1 MFAQASTA
9 ISDSPGFGAAEWIAI
24 LTGISLVL
32 GSITTLIVVVLKLRT
47 ENRGQHDLNQRISGE
62 RFDEVMTTVRDI
74 DHKVEDV
81 VDNLQRHEV
90 VHHQRKRRW

>member
-9 ISDSPGFGAAEWIAI
+9 ISDGPGFGAAEWIAI

-47 ENRGQHDLNQRISGE
+47 ENRDQHDHNLRSSSE
-62 RFDEVMTTVRDI
+62 RFDEVMSTVRDI

-81 VDNLQRHEV
+81 ADNLQRHEF
-90 VHHQRKRRW
+90 VHHRAKRRW

>member
-1 MFAQASTA
+1 MLAQASTA
-9 ISDSPGFGAAEWIAI
+9 ISDGPGFGAAEWIAI

-47 ENRGQHDLNQRISGE
+47 ENRDQHDHNLRSSSE

-81 VDNLQRHEV
+81 ADNLQRHEF
-90 VHHQRKRRW
+90 VHHKAKRRW

>member
-1 MFAQASTA
+1 MLAQASTA
-9 ISDSPGFGAAEWIAI
+9 ISDGPGFGAAEWVAI

-47 ENRGQHDLNQRISGE
+47 ENRDQHDHNLRSSSE

-81 VDNLQRHEV
+81 ADNLQRHEV
-90 VHHQRKRRW
+90 VHHRAKRRW

>member
-1 MFAQASTA
+1 MLAQASTA

-32 GSITTLIVVVLKLRT
+32 GSITTLSIVVLKLRT
-47 ENRGQHDLNQRISGE
+47 ENRDQHDHNLRSSGE
-62 RFDEVMTTVRDI
+62 RFDEVMSTVRDI

-81 VDNLQRHEV
+81 ADNLQRHEV
-90 VHHQRKRRW
+90 VHHKAKRRW

>member
-47 ENRGQHDLNQRISGE
+47 ENRDQHDHNLRSSSE
-62 RFDEVMTTVRDI
+62 RFDEVMSTVRDI

-81 VDNLQRHEV
+81 ADNLQRHEV
-90 VHHQRKRRW
+90 VHHRAKRRW

>member
-9 ISDSPGFGAAEWIAI
+9 ISDGPGFGAAEWIAI
-24 LTGISLVL
+24 LTGISLVF

-47 ENRGQHDLNQRISGE
+47 ENRDQHDHNLRSSSE
-62 RFDEVMTTVRDI
+62 RFDEVMSTVKDI

-81 VDNLQRHEV
+81 ADNLQRHEV
-90 VHHQRKRRW
+90 VHHRAKRRW

>member
-9 ISDSPGFGAAEWIAI
+9 ISDGPGFGAAEWIAI

-47 ENRGQHDLNQRISGE
+47 ENRDQHDHNLRSSSE
-62 RFDEVMTTVRDI
+62 RFDEVMSTVRDI

-81 VDNLQRHEV
+81 ADNLQRHEF
-90 VHHQRKRRW
+90 VHHKAKRRW

>member
-9 ISDSPGFGAAEWIAI
+9 ISDSPGFGAAEWVAI

-47 ENRGQHDLNQRISGE
+47 ENRDQHDRNQATSSE
-62 RFDEVMTTVRDI
+62 RFDEVMTTVRQI

-81 VDNLQRHEV
+81 ADNLQRHEV

>member
-9 ISDSPGFGAAEWIAI
+9 ISDGPGFGAAEWIAI

-47 ENRGQHDLNQRISGE
+47 ENRVQHDHNLRSSSE
-62 RFDEVMTTVRDI
+62 RFDEVMSTVRDI

-81 VDNLQRHEV
+81 ADNLQRHEV
-90 VHHQRKRRW
+90 VHHRAKRRW

>member
-1 MFAQASTA
+1 MLAQASTA
-9 ISDSPGFGAAEWIAI
+9 ISDSPGFGAAEWVAI

-47 ENRGQHDLNQRISGE
+47 ENRDQHDHNLRSSSE
-62 RFDEVMTTVRDI
+62 RFDEVMSTVKDI

-81 VDNLQRHEV
+81 AVNLQRHEF
-90 VHHQRKRRW
+90 VHHKSKRRW

>member
-1 MFAQASTA
+1 MLAQAATT

-47 ENRGQHDLNQRISGE
+47 ENREQHDTNLKANTQ
-62 RFDEVMTTVRDI
+62 RFDELIGDVKQI
-74 DHKVEDV
+74 DRKVDAVSDE
-81 VDNLQRHEV
+81 LHRH
-90 VHHQRKRRW
+90 

>member
-9 ISDSPGFGAAEWIAI
+9 ISDGPGFGAAEWIAI

-47 ENRGQHDLNQRISGE
+47 ENRDQHDHNLRSSSE
-62 RFDEVMTTVRDI
+62 RFDEVMSTVKDI

-81 VDNLQRHEV
+81 ADNLQRHEF
-90 VHHQRKRRW
+90 VHHKAKRRW

>member
-1 MFAQASTA
+1 MFAQASTV
-9 ISDSPGFGAAEWIAI
+9 ISDGPGFGAAEWVAI

-47 ENRGQHDLNQRISGE
+47 ENRDQHDHNLRSSSE

-81 VDNLQRHEV
+81 ADNLQRHEF
-90 VHHQRKRRW
+90 VHHKAKRRW

>member
-1 MFAQASTA
+1 MFAQASTV
-9 ISDSPGFGAAEWIAI
+9 ISDGPGFGAAEWVAI

-47 ENRGQHDLNQRISGE
+47 ENRDQHDHNLRSSSE
-62 RFDEVMTTVRDI
+62 RFDEVMSTVRDI

-81 VDNLQRHEV
+81 ADNLQRHEF
-90 VHHQRKRRW
+90 VHHKAKRRW

>member
-47 ENRGQHDLNQRISGE
+47 ENRDQHDQNLRSSSE
-62 RFDEVMTTVRDI
+62 RFDEVMSTVKDI

-81 VDNLQRHEV
+81 ADNLQRHEF
-90 VHHQRKRRW
+90 VHHKAKRRW

>member
-9 ISDSPGFGAAEWIAI
+9 ISDGPGFGAAEWIAI

-47 ENRGQHDLNQRISGE
+47 ENRDQHDHNLRSSSE
-62 RFDEVMTTVRDI
+62 RFDEVMSTVKDI

-81 VDNLQRHEV
+81 ADNLQRHEF
-90 VHHQRKRRW
+90 VHHRAKRRW

>member
-9 ISDSPGFGAAEWIAI
+9 ISDGPGFGAAEWIAI

-47 ENRGQHDLNQRISGE
+47 ENRDQHDHNLRSTSE
-62 RFDEVMTTVRDI
+62 RFDEVMSTVKDI

-81 VDNLQRHEV
+81 ADNLQRHEF
-90 VHHQRKRRW
+90 VHHKAKRRW

>member
-9 ISDSPGFGAAEWIAI
+9 ISDGPGFGAAEWIAI

-47 ENRGQHDLNQRISGE
+47 ENRDQHDHNLRSSSE

-81 VDNLQRHEV
+81 ADNLQRHEF
-90 VHHQRKRRW
+90 VHHKAKRRW

>member
-1 MFAQASTA
+1 MLAQASTA
-9 ISDSPGFGAAEWIAI
+9 ISDGPGFGAAEWIAI

-47 ENRGQHDLNQRISGE
+47 ENRDQHDHNLRSSSE
-62 RFDEVMTTVRDI
+62 RFDEVMSTVKDI

-81 VDNLQRHEV
+81 ADNLQRHEV
-90 VHHQRKRRW
+90 VHHRAKRRW

>member
-9 ISDSPGFGAAEWIAI
+9 ISDGPGFGAAEWIAI

-47 ENRGQHDLNQRISGE
+47 ENRDQHDHNLRSSSE

-81 VDNLQRHEV
+81 ADNLQRHEF
-90 VHHQRKRRW
+90 VHHRAKRRW

>member
-9 ISDSPGFGAAEWIAI
+9 ISDGPGFGAAEWIAI

-47 ENRGQHDLNQRISGE
+47 ENRDQHDHNLRSSSE

-81 VDNLQRHEV
+81 ADNLQRHEV
-90 VHHQRKRRW
+90 VHHRAKRRW

>member
-9 ISDSPGFGAAEWIAI
+9 ISDGPGFGAAEWIAI

-47 ENRGQHDLNQRISGE
+47 ENRDQHDHNLRSSSE
-62 RFDEVMTTVRDI
+62 RFDEVMSTVRDI

-81 VDNLQRHEV
+81 ADNLQRHEV
-90 VHHQRKRRW
+90 VHHRAKRRW

>member
-1 MFAQASTA
+1 MFAQAATT
-9 ISDSPGFGAAEWIAI
+9 ISDGPGWGAAEWVAI
-24 LTGISLVL
+24 LTGVSLVL

-47 ENRGQHDLNQRISGE
+47 ENRDQHDFNLRSSSE
-62 RFDEVMTTVRDI
+62 RFDEVMTTVKDI

-81 VDNLQRHEV
+81 ADNLQRHEV

>member
-1 MFAQASTA
+1 MLAQVSTSV
-9 ISDSPGFGAAEWIAI
+9 SDAPGFGAAEWIAI

-47 ENRGQHDLNQRISGE
+47 ENRDQHDHNLRSSSE
-62 RFDEVMTTVRDI
+62 RFDEVMSTVRDI

-81 VDNLQRHEV
+81 ADNLHRHEV

>member
-1 MFAQASTA
+1 MLAQASTA

-47 ENRGQHDLNQRISGE
+47 ENRDQHDHNLRSSSE
-62 RFDEVMTTVRDI
+62 RFDEVMSTVRDI

-81 VDNLQRHEV
+81 ADNLQRHEV

>member
-9 ISDSPGFGAAEWIAI
+9 ISDGPGFGAAEWVAI

-47 ENRGQHDLNQRISGE
+47 ENRDQHDHNLRSSSE
-62 RFDEVMTTVRDI
+62 RFDEVMSTVRDI

-81 VDNLQRHEV
+81 ADNLQRHEF
-90 VHHQRKRRW
+90 VHHKAKRRW